1 MDKAFKENIKELK
14 SQVKKRIKEL
24 KAQGKY
30 EEIFFEFG
38 KDAYIRYV
46 PAKHRNQDLKK
57 LKKEGRYEDIFN
69 KHGESEY
76 NKILITAMYN
86 EIKEAKGFG
95 AAAAWRTKE
104 FIKSTLQNMG
114 LYSLALSLSISG
126 SMAMLSE
133 METSEN
139 ADIYK
144 DEIKAYN
151 DKIENYANE
160 VNRYA
165 FNDVQIFV
173 KVIDDM
179 WNGIKGYANPQK
191 DIHGYL
197 ELDLATEDGFGVCR
211 NMASD
216 VARKLNEINPKYN
229 ARIMAARMGEDGYY
243 EIADVGRTVIEPNQT
258 VTNSDGQSDHLS
270 NLEKVITNI
279 TGNHM
284 ITLVDVPEDNLTV
297 VLDPTNPGI
306 GIYLN
311 GKIIMLNST
320 KENGLDFEAKE
331 YVTAI
336 FSRGGLD
343 GIIGV
348 ASDYMKS
355 FQKPKLTFDEIE
367 QKYGLNAQNLAI
379 QEVRERMAMNEAVD
393 VATITSH
400 QSKSDFNEKYKFEPI
415 QPSSYEN
422 NVIKNETEQEREF
435 E

>member
-151 DKIENYANE
+151 

-270 NLEKVITNI
+270 NLEKVIF
-279 TGNHM
+279 GN
-284 ITLVDVPEDNLTV
+284 
-297 VLDPTNPGI
+297 
-306 GIYLN
+306 
-311 GKIIMLNST
+311 
-320 KENGLDFEAKE
+320 KEE
-331 YVTAI
+331 
-336 FSRGGLD
+336 
-343 GIIGV
+343 
-348 ASDYMKS
+348 
-355 FQKPKLTFDEIE
+355 
-367 QKYGLNAQNLAI
+367 
-379 QEVRERMAMNEAVD
+379 
-393 VATITSH
+393 
-400 QSKSDFNEKYKFEPI
+400 
-415 QPSSYEN
+415 
-422 NVIKNETEQEREF
+422 
-435 E
+435 